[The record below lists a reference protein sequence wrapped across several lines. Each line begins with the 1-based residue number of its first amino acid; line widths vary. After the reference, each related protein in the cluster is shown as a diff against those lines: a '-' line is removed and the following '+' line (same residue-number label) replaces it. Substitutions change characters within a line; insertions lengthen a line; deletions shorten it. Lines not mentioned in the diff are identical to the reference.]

1 MADQL
6 VRRVLT
12 VTFTLG
18 SGTFTESGTDTV
30 TVSGLRTTATISR
43 NGGLSPSH
51 LSLRINGMTLSVM
64 NKLTQFGPRPTIIT
78 PNSVTVQAGDV
89 VNGMTTVFTGQSW
102 GTWVDASGTPDVA
115 LICDAIEGQYHAI
128 APANPTSYDGPVS
141 VVTILQS
148 IAGQLGLTLE
158 PNGVNITLTNPYLP
172 GTLVDQARA
181 VAQAANINIALDF
194 AINIMAIW
202 PKYGSRETP
211 EPPMVSA
218 ETGMVG
224 YPAYTNSGITVE
236 TVFNPNIQ
244 AGCQIQVQSI
254 LTPANGLWSTYSV
267 THDLASELADGPWFT
282 KAECY
287 FFGQP
292 IPTG

>member
-6 VRRVLT
+6 VQRVLT

-18 SGTFTESGTDTV
+18 AGTFAESGTDTV
-30 TVSGLRTTATISR
+30 TVSGLRATATISR

-51 LSLRINGMTLSVM
+51 LSLRINGMALSVM
-64 NKLTQFGPRPTIIT
+64 NQLTQLGQPIAFVSQ
-78 PNSVTVQAGDV
+78 NYVTVQAGDA
-89 VNGMTTVFTGQSW
+89 VNGMTTVFTGQSL
-102 GTWVDASGTPDVA
+102 GTWVDASGAPDVA
-115 LICDAIEGQYHAI
+115 LVCEAIEGQYNAI
-128 APANPTSYDGPVS
+128 APANPTSYEGPVS

-158 PNGVNITLTNPYLP
+158 PNGVNVTLTNPYLP
-172 GTLVDQARA
+172 GTLVDQARG
-181 VAQAANINIALDF
+181 VAQAANINIAFDF
-194 AINIMAIW
+194 ATNALAIW
-202 PKYGSRETP
+202 PKYGSRSTP
-211 EPPMVSA
+211 APPLVSA

-224 YPAYTNSGITVE
+224 YPVHTQFGISVQTI
-236 TVFNPNIQ
+236 FNPNIQ
-244 AGCQIQVQSI
+244 AGGQIQVQSV
-254 LTPANGLWSTYSV
+254 LAPANGLWATYAV

-287 FFGQP
+287 PVGQP